1 MCENIGSE
9 DKNYIG
15 YIIDKSQKDKK
26 IFEKLKITNQKTIW
40 LGLITIY
47 EVEVRE
53 KELDKVIKQLQIN
66 MSDHIGLKKQEFYL
80 HFYNHDE
87 LIVVYRFKKFTA
99 TSDKSTWQEA
109 QNYGRSL
116 GIAGKQLDFLTPED
130 AYRRYFSKF

>member
-1 MCENIGSE
+1 M
-9 DKNYIG
+9 
-15 YIIDKSQKDKK
+15 
-26 IFEKLKITNQKTIW
+26 KITNQKTIW

-53 KELDKVIKQLQIN
+53 KELDKVIKQLQRN

-116 GIAGKQLDFLTPED
+116 GIADKQLDFLTPED
-130 AYRRYFSKF
+130 AYRRYFSK

>member
-1 MCENIGSE
+1 MFENIASE
-9 DKNYIG
+9 DKNYMG

-53 KELDKVIKQLQIN
+53 KELDKVIKQLQRN
-66 MSDHIGLKKQEFYL
+66 MSDHIGLKRQEFYL

-116 GIAGKQLDFLTPED
+116 GIADKQLDFLTPED
-130 AYRRYFSKF
+130 AYRRYFSK

>member
-1 MCENIGSE
+1 MFENIASE
-9 DKNYIG
+9 DKNYMG

-53 KELDKVIKQLQIN
+53 KELDKVIKQLQRN

-116 GIAGKQLDFLTPED
+116 GIADKQLDFLTAED
-130 AYRRYFSKF
+130 AYRRYFSK

>member
-1 MCENIGSE
+1 MFENIASE
-9 DKNYIG
+9 DKNYMG

-53 KELDKVIKQLQIN
+53 KELDKVIKQLQRN

-99 TSDKSTWQEA
+99 TSDKFTWQEV

-116 GIAGKQLDFLTPED
+116 GIADKQLDFLTPED
-130 AYRRYFSKF
+130 AYRRYFSK

>member
-1 MCENIGSE
+1 MFENIASE
-9 DKNYIG
+9 DKNYMG

-53 KELDKVIKQLQIN
+53 KELDKVIKQLQRN

-116 GIAGKQLDFLTPED
+116 GIADKQLDFLTPED
-130 AYRRYFSKF
+130 AYRRYFSK

>member
-1 MCENIGSE
+1 MFENIASE

-53 KELDKVIKQLQIN
+53 KELDKVIKQLQRN

-99 TSDKSTWQEA
+99 TSDKFTWQEA

-116 GIAGKQLDFLTPED
+116 GIADKQLDFLTPED
-130 AYRRYFSKF
+130 AYRRYFSK